1 MISTVYFLFPTFTF
15 FQSVHICYEVDFCQ
29 LSVSMQWYEVCCH
42 KLSWFIVL
50 STLYFFIIII
60 AYNLYFAYF
69 LRIFSFT
76 FFKDLFINLFIHQ
89 PLLFLL
95 KKTLTYFKEIFQCC
109 KYDPWWFVIACCTKP
124 PPFPCWMSWL
134 RTLLTSLC
142 ENFNQ
147 TTNAT
152 LINRRNS
159 NSKRYNEVQSFFF
172 LFLPFFQWMRYIY
185 KNVFSN
191 VEEGGECFFQPSFFF
206 LSFHY
211 CWIGFQ
217 LK

>member
-1 MISTVYFLFPTFTF
+1 MISTIYFLFPTFTF
-15 FQSVHICYEVDFCQ
+15 FKSVHICYEVDFCQ

-50 STLYFFIIII
+50 STLYFIIII

-109 KYDPWWFVIACCTKP
+109 KYDPWWFVIACTNP
-124 PPFPCWMSWL
+124 
-134 RTLLTSLC
+134 RHSL
-142 ENFNQ
+142 
-147 TTNAT
+147 
-152 LINRRNS
+152 
-159 NSKRYNEVQSFFF
+159 
-172 LFLPFFQWMRYIY
+172 
-185 KNVFSN
+185 
-191 VEEGGECFFQPSFFF
+191 VEWVDWGP
-206 LSFHY
+206 Y
-211 CWIGFQ
+211 
-217 LK
+217 